1 MLMETEERRFVFIRN
16 WQSVKRRVRERGE
29 GGERE
34 GKKERKKE
42 RKKKERKKKRGRERL
57 VLRQPQIHLRTL
69 SNAGAVRRCEEP
81 WRRML
86 YKLTLILCHSYW
98 A

>member
-42 RKKKERKKKRGRERL
+42 RKKKERKKREGERD
-57 VLRQPQIHLRTL
+57 
-69 SNAGAVRRCEEP
+69 
-81 WRRML
+81 
-86 YKLTLILCHSYW
+86 
-98 A
+98 